1 MNGSC
6 AMKTPIKRP
15 SAHPAKPPKP
25 TEANRTTV
33 QLYVARSPPAVATT
47 NLTYFCLK
55 CGNGAKLHLFA
66 QESLALLRASL
77 PERRPALL
85 LAWPHTRLASS
96 RQPDIRCGIHGFLVA
111 QPLRKDGP
119 LRSLPEDPNGRL
131 DAGDAVDST
140 LCFRNNTACNSALIH
155 WASRARVLQAAA

>member
-1 MNGSC
+1 MFWNTIGYKQDTNSIR
-6 AMKTPIKRP
+6 MDTFLRENDPVFTVKTTPHPFRRP
-15 SAHPAKPPKP
+15 QRTPPAKPPKP
-25 TEANRTTV
+25 TEANRTTG

-119 LRSLPEDPNGRL
+119 LRSLP
-131 DAGDAVDST
+131 
-140 LCFRNNTACNSALIH
+140 
-155 WASRARVLQAAA
+155 